1 MLWVKLFF
9 LWTTCLF
16 SIRLLNFCTLI
27 CSRSLYIIEIGN
39 LFMIWIIEPP
49 NLSSLFLLY
58 DGFCHIEICFMFII
72 VKFWIFIL
80 WLLSFVSYFARTSL
94 TPILSF
100 LILSFLLVIL
110 WFYLYV
116 FNLSEIY
123 FGACDALLDI
133 VQTSFFQHWAHN
145 KHKCHLC
152 LSLQYNLNQNIALKT
167 EEISI
172 DWIPI
177 MCKA

>member
-1 MLWVKLFF
+1 MATHSSVLAWRIPGTEEPGGLPSMGSHKVGHD
-9 LWTTCLF
+9 W
-16 SIRLLNFCTLI
+16 R
-27 CSRSLYIIEIGN
+27 N
-39 LFMIWIIEPP
+39 LAAAAA
-49 NLSSLFLLY
+49 
-58 DGFCHIEICFMFII
+58 
-72 VKFWIFIL
+72 L
-80 WLLSFVSYFARTSL
+80 WLLGFVSYFARTSL

-110 WFYLYV
+110 WFYLYI
-116 FNLSEIY
+116 FILSEIY
-123 FGACDALLDI
+123 FGACDALLGI
-133 VQTSFFQHWAHN
+133 VQTSFFHYWAHN

-167 EEISI
+167 EEINI